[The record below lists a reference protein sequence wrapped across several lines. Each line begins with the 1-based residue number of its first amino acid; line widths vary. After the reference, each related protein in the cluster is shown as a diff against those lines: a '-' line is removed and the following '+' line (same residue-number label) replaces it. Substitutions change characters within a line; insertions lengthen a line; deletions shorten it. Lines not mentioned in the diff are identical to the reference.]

1 MDNGKFN
8 ILKND
13 PTNGDGGFGVGT
25 ISLENV
31 TPVIIDVDQGSA
43 YIDMGA
49 MHGRSQI
56 EQKIK
61 FNPTK
66 EGLPD
71 SYQYWIVWMALEKST
86 KGAFYSGAGACEV
99 LVAKETV
106 PGSKKR
112 YGYKS
117 MPEHV
122 NSLDKAIKRRFALD
136 GLDQNSKEI
145 LRKFLMSFNK
155 EYWENSPEELK
166 NNL

>member
-13 PTNGDGGFGVGT
+13 PTKGDGGFGVGT

-31 TPVIIDVDQGSA
+31 TPIIIDVEQKTA
-43 YIDMGA
+43 YIDIGA
-49 MHGRSQI
+49 LHGRSKI
-56 EQKIK
+56 EQKVK
-61 FNPTK
+61 FKPIK

-71 SYQYWIVWMALEKST
+71 SYQYWIVWVALEKGE

-106 PGSKKR
+106 AGSKKR

-117 MPEHV
+117 MPKHV

-136 GLDQNSKEI
+136 VLDQNSKEI
-145 LRKFLMSFNK
+145 LMKFLMDFNK

-166 NNL
+166 DSL